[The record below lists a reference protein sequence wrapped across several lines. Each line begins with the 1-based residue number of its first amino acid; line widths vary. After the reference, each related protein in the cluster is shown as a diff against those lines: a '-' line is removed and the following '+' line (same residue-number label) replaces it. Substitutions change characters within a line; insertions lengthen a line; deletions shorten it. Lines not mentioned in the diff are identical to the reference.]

1 MPNVRKMI
9 RYVAYHL
16 PNRTEFELNPA
27 ITMFNVIAGYY
38 FIRLLLY

>member
-1 MPNVRKMI
+1 MI

-16 PNRTEFELNPA
+16 PNRTEFELNP
-27 ITMFNVIAGYY
+27 TMIVFALAGYY